1 MLNYAHLAVQ
11 KVDNMEQEVQIVY
24 SIKPIPNLRPE
35 DIAWRRLNFNRLYI
49 SKLDLYPDENK
60 VIITTSLSAEHPK
73 DVLVDWITNH
83 TYLEAFNTDITVEV
97 IDVAEER
104 EIYEN
109 E

>member
-1 MLNYAHLAVQ
+1 
-11 KVDNMEQEVQIVY
+11 MEQEVQIVY
-24 SIKPIPNLRPE
+24 SIKQIPNIRPE

-73 DVLVDWITNH
+73 DVLVDWITHH
-83 TYLEAFNTDITVEV
+83 TYLEAFNRDITVEV
-97 IDVAEER
+97 LDVAEER

>member
-1 MLNYAHLAVQ
+1 
-11 KVDNMEQEVQIVY
+11 MEQEVQIVY
-24 SIKPIPNLRPE
+24 SIKPTPNLRPQ

-49 SKLDLYPDENK
+49 NKLDLYPDENK

-73 DVLVDWITNH
+73 DALVDWITNH
-83 TYLEAFNTDITVEV
+83 TYLEAFNRDITVEV
-97 IDVAEER
+97 IDVFEEK

>member
-1 MLNYAHLAVQ
+1 
-11 KVDNMEQEVQIVY
+11 MEQEVQIVY
-24 SIKPIPNLRPE
+24 LIKNIPNLRSE

-83 TYLEAFNTDITVEV
+83 TYLEANNSDITVEV
-97 IDVAEER
+97 IDVMEEK

>member
-1 MLNYAHLAVQ
+1 
-11 KVDNMEQEVQIVY
+11 MEQEVQIVY

-49 SKLDLYPDENK
+49 SNLDLYPNENK
-60 VIITTSLSAEHPK
+60 VIITTSLSAEQPK
-73 DVLVDWITNH
+73 EVLVDWITNH